1 MATGKAALLLWAQRC
16 TEGYEGVRVTDFS
29 QSWADGLAFCAIV
42 AHYNP
47 QALDYGRARALLRE
61 KGPLE
66 VHRLAFTTAEAL
78 GCPALL
84 DAEDMVALSR
94 PEPFSV
100 MTYLSQMHRTFA
112 KKMPAPAPT
121 APQEQQKQDQQE
133 PSAFVTEHKTEQQQ
147 QQQCAKCGK
156 AVDGEAVGACGRLF
170 HPACFCCFGCGKR
183 LHREY
188 LTVAGGAY
196 CDRCGRK
203 AFLANTAREFRQKKG
218 IAEPAPRPAPP
229 PKDAAPGA
237 PPAVPHMPVP
247 SKPVPPRPPKPTT
260 AAAAAAAATAAVA
273 QETAPEPQDPF
284 ADPFAADAPAPAP
297 AQGPVDTPDS
307 DPFAVTTEPEK
318 QALPPPRPPKAT
330 APEPQTTAVPPPRPP
345 KPTAEAPAP
354 AATHTPTTED
364 LLFGTAPAGVQEQ
377 PQAQEETKETFGVD
391 LTATLLNPPCATA
404 ATSSS
409 GSDDDSALFGLPP
422 EGEVKQRMEEMLEA
436 AKARRSLRKTQRL
449 PLPVTAEDP
458 SVFEYNAVAR
468 YSIKP
473 GEAPV
478 LLDVPPSD
486 EPAAQGAADADD
498 DDDDDN
504 PFALPPGDT
513 GSTLD
518 ENPFAVAAPPQQ
530 EQQAGSALGG
540 DDDDPFADPFAVDA
554 DTGAV
559 AGTTTTAPGGE
570 GDGDFDP
577 FGALAIREE
586 VPCVGTGAGA
596 AAGTARPGAVR
607 LLQAH
612 AKPIVEGVLEK
623 QNDSALL
630 TRFVARYCL
639 LEGRQLVYYPEGSR
653 DASMAPSGT
662 VDLFF
667 ADGVEPFAPRALSF
681 AIRSADR
688 QVVFGARS
696 ARDYGLWTS
705 AIATVIASLKITHVQ
720 APPQVLRH
728 QVQLDEE
735 KCGWLECFC
744 ARAVLLPRQ
753 WRRVWVVLRGGVV
766 TYAPD
771 RGARVAGK
779 LALYKA
785 VLSEYQP
792 DHVRNAFE
800 LATFVND
807 RHHSLVLRADTT
819 EAMHEWL
826 NAVLRQKLAIED
838 TIDNLTL

>member
-16 TEGYEGVRVTDFS
+16 TEGYEGVHVTDFS

-42 AHYNP
+42 AHCSP
-47 QALDYGRARALLRE
+47 QSLDFEKARALLRE
-61 KGPLE
+61 KGALE

-112 KKMPAPAPT
+112 KKMPAPAPR
-121 APQEQQKQDQQE
+121 PQEQQQQQQQH
-133 PSAFVTEHKTEQQQ
+133 SAFVTEHKAEEQPRL
-147 QQQCAKCGK
+147 CAKCGK
-156 AVDGEAVGACGRLF
+156 AVDGEAVGACGRMF

-218 IAEPAPRPAPP
+218 IAEPEPRP
-229 PKDAAPGA
+229 PKDAAPA
-237 PPAVPHMPVP
+237 VPAAVPHMPVP
-247 SKPVPPRPPKPTT
+247 SKPVPPRPPKP
-260 AAAAAAAATAAVA
+260 AAPAPAATAA
-273 QETAPEPQDPF
+273 EPQDPF
-284 ADPFAADAPAPAP
+284 ADPFAVDVDAAGASAAPAP
-297 AQGPVDTPDS
+297 GPLNTSDS
-307 DPFAVTTEPEK
+307 DPFAVTTEPET
-318 QALPPPRPPKAT
+318 PSP
-330 APEPQTTAVPPPRPP
+330 PPPRPP
-345 KPTAEAPAP
+345 KPQAAPAAAEEVSPPPRPPKPADVAAPAP
-354 AATHTPTTED
+354 APATTTAHTPTTED
-364 LLFGTAPAGVQEQ
+364 LLFGTAPETGQQQAPPP
-377 PQAQEETKETFGVD
+377 PQQQQQETFGVD
-391 LTATLLNPPCATA
+391 LTATLLGPQCETA
-404 ATSSS
+404 ATTSSE
-409 GSDDDSALFGLPP
+409 DDSDLFGLPP
-422 EGEVKQRMEEMLEA
+422 QGEVQKKMEEMLQA
-436 AKARRSLRKTQRL
+436 AKARRSQRKTQRL
-449 PLPVTAEDP
+449 PLPVAAENPD
-458 SVFEYNAVAR
+458 VFEYNAVTR

-486 EPAAQGAADADD
+486 PSAAPGSADD
-498 DDDDDN
+498 DNN

-513 GSTLD
+513 GDTED
-518 ENPFAVAAPPQQ
+518 NPFAVAAEPEAAAAAP
-530 EQQAGSALGG
+530 SAF
-540 DDDDPFADPFAVDA
+540 DDDPFADPFAVDA
-554 DTGAV
+554 DTA
-559 AGTTTTAPGGE
+559 ATTTTTTAPGE
-570 GDGDFDP
+570 SDSDFDP
-577 FGALAIREE
+577 FGALAIKETQE
-586 VPCVGTGAGA
+586 TQTAGHCTEGTR
-596 AAGTARPGAVR
+596 TGAVR

-630 TRFVARYCL
+630 TRFVPRYCL
-639 LEGRQLVYYPEGSR
+639 LEGRQLVYYPEGSK

-681 AIRSADR
+681 AIRSGDR
-688 QVVFGARS
+688 LVVFGARS

-705 AIATVIASLKITHVQ
+705 AIATVVASLKITHVQ

-744 ARAVLLPRQ
+744 ARAVLLPKQ

-766 TYAPD
+766 TYAAD
-771 RGARVAGK
+771 RHARVAGK

-792 DHVRNAFE
+792 DQMRNAFE

-807 RHHSLVLRADTT
+807 KHHSLVLRADTT

>member
-1 MATGKAALLLWAQRC
+1 MKKKGKKKRMATGKAALLLWAQRC

-29 QSWADGLAFCAIV
+29 QSWADGLAFCALV
-42 AHYNP
+42 AHHSP
-47 QALDYGRARALLRE
+47 QSLDFARARALLRE

-112 KKMPAPAPT
+112 SRGPAPAP
-121 APQEQQKQDQQE
+121 APAQAQAQAPPRPAKPQE
-133 PSAFVTEHKTEQQQ
+133 SSGFITEHKAEDQKKQPKQEEETPKL
-147 QQQCAKCGK
+147 CAKCGN

-183 LHREY
+183 LQREY

-196 CDRCGRK
+196 CDKCGRK

-218 IAEPAPRPAPP
+218 LPEPAEPPPLP
-229 PKDAAPGA
+229 PKAAAAPVVSA
-237 PPAVPHMPVP
+237 APAVAHIPLP
-247 SKPVPPRPPKPTT
+247 SKPVPPRPPKPQ
-260 AAAAAAAATAAVA
+260 AAPPAA
-273 QETAPEPQDPF
+273 EAPDPF
-284 ADPFAADAPAPAP
+284 ADPFASEDVPAAVPAAAAPAA
-297 AQGPVDTPDS
+297 ATTDS
-307 DPFAVTTEPEK
+307 DPFA
-318 QALPPPRPPKAT
+318 LAT
-330 APEPQTTAVPPPRPP
+330 KDEAQPPPRPP
-345 KPTAEAPAP
+345 KPAE
-354 AATHTPTTED
+354 THKPTTED
-364 LLFGTAPAGVQEQ
+364 LLFGPAGGATQQ
-377 PQAQEETKETFGVD
+377 PDTQPPESDAGQTFGVD
-391 LTATLLNPPCATA
+391 LTATLLAPQTA
-404 ATSSS
+404 AAPAPAT
-409 GSDDDSALFGLPP
+409 DDDSDLFGLPP
-422 EGEVKQRMEEMLEA
+422 AHKVDAMLEE
-436 AKARRSLRKTQRL
+436 AKARRSMRKTQRL
-449 PLPVTAEDP
+449 PLPVTAENPD
-458 SVFEYNAVAR
+458 VFEYNAVTR

-478 LLDVPPSD
+478 LLPDLSTSD
-486 EPAAQGAADADD
+486 GQGNKDD
-498 DDDDDN
+498 DEDN
-504 PFALPPGDT
+504 PFAMPPAADDDGGDD
-513 GSTLD
+513 S
-518 ENPFAVAAPPQQ
+518 NPFAVGESGDSGGNAP
-530 EQQAGSALGG
+530 ASG
-540 DDDDPFADPFAVDA
+540 DAFDDPFADPFAVD
-554 DTGAV
+554 
-559 AGTTTTAPGGE
+559 TTTTTKTTTTKMDE
-570 GDGDFDP
+570 GDFDP
-577 FGALAIREE
+577 FGALAIKE
-586 VPCVGTGAGA
+586 VPRTGT
-596 AAGTARPGAVR
+596 VR

-662 VDLFF
+662 VDLLF

-696 ARDYGLWTS
+696 ERDYGLWMS
-705 AIATVIASLKITHVQ
+705 AIATVVASLKITHVP
-720 APPQVLRH
+720 APAAALRH

-735 KCGWLECFC
+735 RCGWLECFC
-744 ARAVLLPRQ
+744 ARGGLLLLPRQ

-766 TYAPD
+766 TCAGD
-771 RGARVAGK
+771 RGGRVCAK

-792 DHVRNAFE
+792 DRVPNAFE

-807 RHHSLVLRADTT
+807 KHHSLILRADST